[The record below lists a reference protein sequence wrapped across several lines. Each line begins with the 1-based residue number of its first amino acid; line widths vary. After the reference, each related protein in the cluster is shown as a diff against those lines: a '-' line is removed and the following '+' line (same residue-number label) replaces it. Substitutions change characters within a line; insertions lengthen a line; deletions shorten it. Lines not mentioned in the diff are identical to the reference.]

1 MTNKTLLLMLRS
13 ILSLQVKI
21 ELAKGE
27 PFIIVK
33 YYSGIIKIAKDGTR
47 LFKSILR

>member
-1 MTNKTLLLMLRS
+1 MLRS

-21 ELAKGE
+21 EWAKGE

-33 YYSGIIKIAKDGTR
+33 YYSGIIKIAKDRGF
-47 LFKSILR
+47 LSQYLGEN